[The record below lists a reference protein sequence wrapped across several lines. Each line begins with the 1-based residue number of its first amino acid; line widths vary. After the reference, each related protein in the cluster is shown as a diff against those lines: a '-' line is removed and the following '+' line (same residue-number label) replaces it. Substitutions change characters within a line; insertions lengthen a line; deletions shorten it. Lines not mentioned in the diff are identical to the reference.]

1 MIIPALVLPWPVK
14 FGTGQST
21 ETLAAAKTLSPGDTQ
36 YQRLDPGGAARDVNL
51 PPEGSSQG
59 LWYYVLNLANAA
71 ENLVVKNDAGSTIVT
86 ISQNEAAM
94 VVCDGTSWEH
104 MGIITIALS

>member
-1 MIIPALVLPWPVK
+1 MIIPALLLPWPVK
-14 FGTGQST
+14 FGTGQNT
-21 ETLAAAKTLSPGDTQ
+21 EALSGAKTLSPGDSQ
-36 YQRLDPGGAARDVNL
+36 FQRLDPDGSARDVNL

-59 LWYYVLNLANAA
+59 LWYYVLNTANAA
-71 ENLVVKNDAGSTIVT
+71 ENLVVKDDGGSTIVT
-86 ISQNEAAM
+86 VSQNEAAI